1 MPESGPI
8 QHLRDRLSAR
18 RAESR
23 DRAHKRKAV
32 AAQREA
38 EKTKRKKHSAPPSIG
53 GGVG

>member
-1 MPESGPI
+1 MPESSPI
-8 QHLRDRLSAR
+8 QHLRERLNAR

-32 AAQREA
+32 AARREA
-38 EKTKRKKHSAPPSIG
+38 EKAETRKHSAPPSIG